1 MSIQC
6 HTRSE
11 FVVARR
17 ALIKQSSSLRSFVM
31 VLVSDA
37 LSFEATSDDKEKG
50 THEIDIEFK
59 WY

>member
-1 MSIQC
+1 MLIEC
-6 HTRSE
+6 HTMSE

-50 THEIDIEFK
+50 THGIDFK